1 MAPGWVLGPCSQGGL
16 SPVSHPVP
24 HLDAAELCGA
34 GGLQMTQKDD
44 WEGLLLLR
52 KATAS
57 LSRPGPILG
66 SLCPWGLLMAGWGV

>member
-16 SPVSHPVP
+16 SPVSHSVP

-34 GGLQMTQKDD
+34 GGLQMTQKDE
-44 WEGLLLLR
+44 WKGTLLR
-52 KATAS
+52 RATS
-57 LSRPGPILG
+57 PLSRPGPILG